1 MDDSIRDRVV
11 FLGGKAAGVDCPD
24 CELKTIDIDLDASE
38 STDVTCPEC
47 GTTILSEDE
56 KAQLRQAG
64 KL

>member
-24 CELKTIDIDLDASE
+24 CKLKTTDIDLNASE
-38 STDVTCPEC
+38 ITDVPCPEC

-56 KAQLRQAG
+56 KSELRQAG